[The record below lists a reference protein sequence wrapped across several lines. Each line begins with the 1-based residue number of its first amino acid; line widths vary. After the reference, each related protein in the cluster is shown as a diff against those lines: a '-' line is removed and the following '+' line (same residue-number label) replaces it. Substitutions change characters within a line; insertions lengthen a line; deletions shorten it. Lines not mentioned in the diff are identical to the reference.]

1 MFAPSVFQSAIFND
15 IAEGSG
21 NSIINAVAGSGK
33 TTTLVK
39 GFDYLP
45 SGLSTLFVAFNKAIA
60 EELSARIPQNK
71 GINCSTLHSFGFKA
85 CFNAYGRVKMDKYKV
100 NNLCKDFFPN
110 LPKEA
115 YWPMQKAVSI
125 CKAYITTQE
134 EINSEYILEIITKH
148 DISYSVEEYSFGE
161 FIADIAKIL
170 NLCKNQTNVVDF
182 DDMVWIPCI
191 NNIRLPKFDRVFVDE
206 AQDLNL
212 VQLELVCRAVKPSG
226 RITVVGDDRQGI
238 YGFRGAA
245 SGAMTIMRERLEA
258 KDFPLSITYRCPKSV
273 VRLASKYVPDFTASE
288 TAIEGSVTNQ
298 SISDM
303 VKNAIAGDLIVSR
316 TNAPLARLAYKFIAM
331 EKRARIRGKDFG
343 DQLVSIAKKYQKDC
357 AKGHTTTSMQGFLS
371 WILLWEDNQ
380 VNIIKGKYESW
391 EKIAE
396 TVNDK
401 ADCIRVI
408 ASKCQSVSEVIAS
421 IETLFS
427 DLNDS
432 NSITLSTTH
441 KAKGLEYK
449 NVFCL
454 ETTYGRKDTSLEEE
468 NLYYVAI
475 TRAKENLIL
484 VCGDIKSDNDIV
496 D

>member
-1 MFAPSVFQSAIFND
+1 MFAPSVFQSAIFSD
-15 IAEGSG
+15 IREGSG
-21 NSIINAVAGSGK
+21 HSIIGAVAGSGK

-39 GFDYLP
+39 GFEYLP
-45 SGLSTLFVAFNKAIA
+45 TGLSTLFVAFNKAIA
-60 EELSARIPQNK
+60 EELSVRIPQDK
-71 GINCSTLHSFGFKA
+71 GIECSTLHSFGFKA
-85 CFNAYGRVKMDKYKV
+85 CMNAFGRVKMDKFKV
-100 NNLCKDFFPN
+100 PN
-110 LPKEA
+110 LLKDIPSIPKDA
-115 YWPMQKAVSI
+115 YWPIQKAVSI
-125 CKAYITTQE
+125 CKAYIIDSKG
-134 EINSEYILEIITKH
+134 INVDTVLEITSKH
-148 DISYSVEEYSFGE
+148 DISYNVEEYTYGQFLS
-161 FIADIAKIL
+161 DVVKVL
-170 NLCKNQTNVVDF
+170 NLCKSQTNIIDF
-182 DDMVWIPCI
+182 DDMIWLPII
-191 NNIRLPKFDRVFVDE
+191 LNLRLRQFDRVFVDE

-212 VQLELVCRAVKPSG
+212 SQLEMVCRAVKPNG

-245 SGAMTIMRERLEA
+245 SGAMALMRERLDA
-258 KDFPLSITYRCPKSV
+258 KEFPLSITYRCPKSV

-298 SISDM
+298 SIQDM
-303 VKNAIAGDLIVSR
+303 IKNAIAGDLIVSR

-331 EKRARIRGKDFG
+331 EKRARIKGKDFG
-343 DQLVSIAKKYQKDC
+343 DQLVSIVKKYQKDL
-357 AKGHTTTSMQGFLS
+357 KRGNTVSSIQSFLS
-371 WILLWEDNQ
+371 WILLWEDKQ
-380 VNIIKGKYESW
+380 IEIIKGKYESW
-391 EKIAE
+391 EKVAE
-396 TVNDK
+396 SVNDK

-408 ASKCQSVSEVIAS
+408 TSRCNTVSEIIAS

-454 ETTYGRKDTSLEEE
+454 EDTYSRKDTSLEEE

-484 VCGDIKSDNDIV
+484 VCGDIKMDNDII